1 MEAAVIKAEFL
12 PGEQPTAFLAKDAA
26 LHQHDLAHHLVWADF
41 AEAELYHCSTS
52 EPCYLESACQALAQR
67 KQGLQEDSP
76 VNEQESPVLTAE
88 DLSLLHFKQHLLWK
102 KSIHSTPSPREL

>member
-1 MEAAVIKAEFL
+1 MI
-12 PGEQPTAFLAKDAA
+12 
-26 LHQHDLAHHLVWADF
+26 LHTTWWKVWADF